1 MALKSLQTSAVGL
14 TWVIDEPMQR
24 ASHALTSDGRVWIID
39 PVDEPEAM
47 EQVGELGEPVAVI
60 QLLDRHGR
68 DCRPVADRLGVPLLR
83 LPDTVPD
90 SPFACIPV
98 IDNRLW
104 KEKALWWNDQRALVI
119 AEAIGTAPLFHPSPA
134 GAGVHIALR
143 LNPPKRQLGTYLPNH
158 LLVGHGPAIDGP
170 RATEALQ
177 QAIDHSRRG
186 LPGAMLAAP
195 RALFRG

>member
-1 MALKSLQTSAVGL
+1 MALQSLQTSAVGL
-14 TWVIDEPMQR
+14 TWVVDEPMQR
-24 ASHALTSDGRVWIID
+24 ASQALVADGRVWLVD

-47 EQVGELGEPVAVI
+47 EQVGLLGEPVGVI

-90 SPFACIPV
+90 APFACVPV

-104 KEKALWWNDQRALVI
+104 KEKALWWNDQRALVV

-143 LNPPKRQLGTYLPNH
+143 LNPPKRQLGTYLPGH
-158 LLVGHGPAIDGP
+158 LMVGHGPAIHGP
-170 RATEALQ
+170 KATEALQ
-177 QAIDHSRRG
+177 QAIDHSRRD
-186 LPGAMLAAP
+186 LPAALLSAPGAFLK
-195 RALFRG
+195 G